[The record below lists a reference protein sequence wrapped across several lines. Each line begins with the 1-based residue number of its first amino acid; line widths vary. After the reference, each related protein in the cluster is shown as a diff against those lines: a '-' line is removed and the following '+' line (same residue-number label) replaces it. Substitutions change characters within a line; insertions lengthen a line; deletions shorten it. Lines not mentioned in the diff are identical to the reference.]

1 MLIGTIILQS
11 VISTCLVERAN
22 LAKSMKSLFSGFE
35 KIVREAEPLAP
46 HTWFRL
52 GGPVE
57 FFAEPGTVDELT
69 ALVRRCHDAGVQ
81 IRVLG
86 GGSNLLVRDD
96 GVEGMVVRLS
106 APAFSEIAVQSGTV
120 TCGGGAKLGHVVS
133 TVVREG
139 LAGLETLVGIPGTVG
154 GALHGNAG
162 SRGGDVGQ
170 WTSRAT
176 VMTRSG
182 EILQRERED
191 LVFSYRQSSLDELVI
206 LACQF
211 QMEEDDPQEL
221 TKRMQTQWIVKRAAQ
236 PAGDKPAGSI
246 FKNPRGISAGM
257 LIEQAGLKATR
268 VGGAEV
274 SERHANFIVV
284 SPEAKS
290 ADVLKL
296 IELVRSRV
304 AEHLGV
310 ELETE
315 IEIW

>member
-1 MLIGTIILQS
+1 MGKS
-11 VISTCLVERAN
+11 VKPFIN
-22 LAKSMKSLFSGFE
+22 GFE

-46 HTWFRL
+46 HTWFHL
-52 GGPVE
+52 GGPAE
-57 FFAEPGTVDELT
+57 YFAEPNTVEELA
-69 ALVRRCHDAGVQ
+69 ALVRRCHDDGIP

-96 GVEGMVVRLS
+96 GVSGVVVRLS
-106 APAFSEIAVQSGTV
+106 AAPFNEISLQGRIV
-120 TCGGGAKLGHVVS
+120 TAGGGARLGHVVS

-139 LAGLETLVGIPGTVG
+139 MAGLEPLVGIPGTIG
-154 GALHGNAG
+154 GALHGNTG
-162 SRGGDVGQ
+162 SRGGDIGQ
-170 WTSRAT
+170 WTCRAT

-182 EILQRERED
+182 EVLQRERED

-206 LACQF
+206 LGCQF
-211 QMEEDDPQEL
+211 QLEEEDPQEL
-221 TKRMQTQWIVKRAAQ
+221 TKRMQKLWIVKKASQ
-236 PAGDKPAGSI
+236 PLGHQSAGCI

-257 LIEQAGLKATR
+257 LIDQAGLKGTR

-274 SERHANFIVV
+274 SDRHANFIVADA
-284 SPEAKS
+284 EATS

-304 AEHLGV
+304 AERLGV

>member
-1 MLIGTIILQS
+1 LGKS
-11 VISTCLVERAN
+11 VKPFIN
-22 LAKSMKSLFSGFE
+22 GFE

-46 HTWFRL
+46 HTWFHL
-52 GGPVE
+52 GGPAE
-57 FFAEPGTVDELT
+57 YFAEPNTVEELA
-69 ALVRRCHDAGVQ
+69 ALVRRCHDDGIP

-96 GVEGMVVRLS
+96 GVSGVVVRLS
-106 APAFSEIAVQSGTV
+106 AAPFNEISLQGRIV
-120 TCGGGAKLGHVVS
+120 TAGGGARLGHVVS

-139 LAGLETLVGIPGTVG
+139 MAGLEPLVGIPGTIG
-154 GALHGNAG
+154 GALHGNTG
-162 SRGGDVGQ
+162 SRGGDIGQ
-170 WTSRAT
+170 WTCRAT

-182 EILQRERED
+182 EVLQRERED

-206 LACQF
+206 LGCQF
-211 QMEEDDPQEL
+211 QLDEEDPQEL
-221 TKRMQTQWIVKRAAQ
+221 TKRMQKLWIVKKASQ
-236 PAGDKPAGSI
+236 PLGHQSAGCI

-257 LIEQAGLKATR
+257 LVDQAGLKGTR

-274 SERHANFIVV
+274 SDRHANFIVADA
-284 SPEAKS
+284 EATS

-304 AEHLGV
+304 AERLGV